1 MPSPI
6 LAIVPC
12 PVWKPQY
19 PSATRTH
26 SSRKKLN
33 ARFAFLITVRAIS
46 LIPFFS
52 SCLIVGALQRAGF
65 LLKSRDIQVDKPV
78 ETCVLVYWHTEATR
92 HFQRDKAMNK
102 AAHAA
107 HGVNSVF
114 LAESVWR
121 EHGPDNIY
129 EMLRDGLQLL
139 VARIGRLQR
148 EGIAPGCFP
157 GVVPVG

>member
-52 SCLIVGALQRAGF
+52 SCLIMGALQRPGF
-65 LLKSRDIQVDKPV
+65 LLKSPHIPVDKPR
-78 ETCVLVYWHTEATR
+78 ETGLLAYCHT
-92 HFQRDKAMNK
+92 D
-102 AAHAA
+102 
-107 HGVNSVF
+107 
-114 LAESVWR
+114 
-121 EHGPDNIY
+121 
-129 EMLRDGLQLL
+129 
-139 VARIGRLQR
+139 
-148 EGIAPGCFP
+148 APP
-157 GVVPVG
+157 HSQPHNPLTNP